1 MNCPDVNTAAV
12 TINWVT
18 DIIVPLVSALIG
30 GLLALLGVYITLKRD
45 KIERQLEK
53 KENARPFFR
62 PLDPYV
68 SSTIVSRKHIFNFS
82 LTDCFDESTP
92 AVTAN
97 IENSEKVEFV
107 IDKFTICGKDYRPF
121 RPEMISKGLF
131 FTINLYYKDD
141 PYKNDV
147 FMHITD
153 INNNERI
160 YKLVCEN
167 RFISKFIE
175 VQKEV

>member
-53 KENARPFFR
+53 EENARPFFT
-62 PLDPYV
+62 PLDLWD
-68 SSTIVSRKHIFNFS
+68 SSIIASNNHIFCFS
-82 LTDCFDESTP
+82 LTNCFDESSSSIS
-92 AVTAN
+92 AN
-97 IENSEKVEFV
+97 IKNSEKTEF
-107 IDKFTICGKDYRPF
+107 IINKITICGKDYRPF
-121 RPEMISKGLF
+121 RPEMISKGMLF
-131 FTINLYYKDD
+131 MIKLYYEDN

-153 INNNERI
+153 INHNNRI
-160 YKLVCEN
+160 YKLVCEGG
-167 RFISKFIE
+167 FICDFIE
-175 VQKEV
+175 IQKDV